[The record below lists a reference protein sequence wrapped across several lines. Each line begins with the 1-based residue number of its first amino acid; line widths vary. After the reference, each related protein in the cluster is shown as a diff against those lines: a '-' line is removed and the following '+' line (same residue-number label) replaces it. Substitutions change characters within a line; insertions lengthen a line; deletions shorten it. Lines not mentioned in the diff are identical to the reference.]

1 MLLGHVLVLSMHDDP
16 AYLRSVLASGASGYV
31 SKRAIDTELLAA
43 IRAVH
48 RGGVFIDPSLAHVF
62 VRDVLDK
69 PATADGPSRS
79 LKILSE
85 RERQVLGLVAQG
97 YGTQEIAKQLLVSAK
112 TVETYRA
119 RIAEKLGLRT
129 RNEIV
134 RFAIQMG
141 LLTCETLASTPP
153 GKTS

>member
-1 MLLGHVLVLSMHDDP
+1 
-16 AYLRSVLASGASGYV
+16 
-31 SKRAIDTELLAA
+31 
-43 IRAVH
+43 
-48 RGGVFIDPSLAHVF
+48 
-62 VRDVLDK
+62 
-69 PATADGPSRS
+69 

-119 RIAEKLGLRT
+119 RIVEKLGLRT

-141 LLTCETLASTPP
+141 LLTCETLASTPL
-153 GKTS
+153 GKTSWRLSASSSRPVSPQRRACQAFHPR